1 MTLRALLR
9 PSLLVLI
16 PASLSALV
24 WVAPLGMNVRR
35 GFVERAHLTL
45 SGVVVLATWYGIIAV
60 AGEFGFAL
68 GRDRA
73 PLAVYERI
81 SDESYYRYFSLVAL
95 AGTGF
100 TYASVAVLH
109 PGLLTTAFTHLQL
122 NLVRAVIPYSAGIPT
137 LRYATGVAGAIAL
150 FEIVVQ
156 RRVRMLNLANLVALL
171 LAAAIA
177 SRLLVVLCVVIFVG
191 LIVRRRPDARVSL
204 KAVVLGACAFFLV
217 LTPLNYYRN
226 ALYYKT
232 QYHLTNPFVMN
243 AYEMSAYLGA
253 PFQAAVGV
261 ASATNPPTPPSYRA
275 AQAAIAYGLPT
286 YVPLNREGVTEASTN
301 FRSYVDVDPALT
313 TDSVL
318 AALFSA
324 MGWWSFVFIG
334 IVAFVAGAA
343 MGHAAG
349 YRSLAGLAMIVV
361 GYAFTETWRVYLFNA
376 GIVQFIVLTIVIA
389 PMVVWRRDARYSA
402 DIEPG
407 DPALV

>member
-1 MTLRALLR
+1 MTLRSVLR

-16 PASLSALV
+16 PASLSAVV
-24 WVAPLGMNVRR
+24 WLAPLGSSVRR

-45 SGVVVLATWYGIIAV
+45 GGVVFLVVWYGVIGL

-68 GRDRA
+68 GRDRP

-100 TYASVAVLH
+100 TYASVAVKH
-109 PGLLTTAFTHLQL
+109 PGLLTNAFTHLQL
-122 NLVRAVIPYSAGIPT
+122 NLVRAVIPYSAGIST

-150 FEIVVQ
+150 YKIIVQ
-156 RRVRMLNLANLVALL
+156 RRIRTLDVANLVALL

-177 SRLLVVLCVVIFVG
+177 SRLLIVLCGVILVG
-191 LIVRRRPDARVSL
+191 IIVRERPDARVSL
-204 KAVVLGACAFFLV
+204 KQLVLGACAFFLV

-226 ALYYKT
+226 AHYYQT
-232 QYHLTNPFVMN
+232 EYHLTSPLVMN
-243 AYEMSAYLGA
+243 AYEMTAYLGA

-261 ASATNPPTPPSYRA
+261 ASAANAPTPSTSEA
-275 AQAAIAYGLPT
+275 IQAAVAYGVPT
-286 YVPLNREGVTEASTN
+286 YIPVSRDAVDASATS

-324 MGWWSFVFIG
+324 MGWWSLPFIAV
-334 IVAFVAGAA
+334 VAFLAGAV
-343 MGHAAG
+343 MGHASG
-349 YRSLAGLAMIVV
+349 YRSLASLAMIVV
-361 GYAFTETWRVYLFNA
+361 GYAFAETWRVYLFNA
-376 GIVQFIVLTIVIA
+376 GIIQFIVLTIAIA
-389 PMVVWRRDARYSA
+389 PVVVWRRDARHMVEAESVDQVLA
-402 DIEPG
+402 
-407 DPALV
+407 